1 MKEEIKPLTKS
12 YGGLAHL
19 VEQVLCK
26 HQVKGSN
33 PLTSTS
39 QPNLANVVGRRQ
51 GNKIVCGPRQ

>member
-39 QPNLANVVGRRQ
+39 QPIPQMR
-51 GNKIVCGPRQ
+51 